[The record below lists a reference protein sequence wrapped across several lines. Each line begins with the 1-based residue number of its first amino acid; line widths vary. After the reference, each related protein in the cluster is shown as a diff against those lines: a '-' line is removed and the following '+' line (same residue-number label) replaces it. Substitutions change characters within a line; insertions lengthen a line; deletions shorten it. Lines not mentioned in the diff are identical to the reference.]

1 MILRILLTEVGS
13 RNIIDVTL
21 LIKKSFTQVAEQ
33 FGKLLTTLRP
43 TSLK

>member
-1 MILRILLTEVGS
+1 MEAGS
-13 RNIIDVTL
+13 RNIVDVTL

-33 FGKLLTTLRP
+33 FGKLLTTLCT